1 MKPFYK
7 VLDWFLCEVST
18 YADFVSS
25 VVDLLKVIFYLN
37 LTRLA
42 WHLNNSVKYFKLKY
56 AKDRTFKVDFFFPL
70 CLSNPKISDRCMAP
84 MEESNGY
91 TGVATPLLCHTSSSL
106 NQYQP
111 ESQPQCMYNQHYT
124 TTHEHNV
131 IFFADCFRAAP
142 STFWNMSQILHPGH
156 TFCSM
161 CLSLSGAFSG
171 MDA

>member
-18 YADFVSS
+18 YADFASS
-25 VVDLLKVIFYLN
+25 VVDPLKVIFYLN

-70 CLSNPKISDRCMAP
+70 CLSLLLLANPKISDRCMTP
-84 MEESNGY
+84 MESNGY
-91 TGVATPLLCHTSSSL
+91 TGIATPLLCHTSSSL

-131 IFFADCFRAAP
+131 IFFADCVSGWRLLLFGTCCLR
-142 STFWNMSQILHPGH
+142 FFILDIL
-156 TFCSM
+156 FAVCV
-161 CLSLSGAFSG
+161 
-171 MDA
+171 